1 VRLRYPLFIYFWNV
15 CIFIHFLWKYRHT
28 DIFVLEIQTYWYICS
43 GNTDILIYLFW
54 TYRHTDIFV
63 LDNTDILIYLFW
75 TIQTYWYI
83 CSGQYRHTDI
93 FVLDNT
99 DILIYL
105 FWKYRHTDIFVLDNT
120 DILIYLFWTIQTYWY
135 ICSGQYR
142 RIPISSI
149 DIISNAVF
157 SNSSTI
163 SHDSFIDTRWAE
175 KHSPSDKQDLSM
187 KIWDYSHINVNN
199 TGLFTYFVVNYWT
212 YIF

>member
-1 VRLRYPLFIYFWNV
+1 MRLRYPLFIYFWNV

-54 TYRHTDIFV
+54 T
-63 LDNTDILIYLFW
+63 
-75 TIQTYWYI
+75 
-83 CSGQYRHTDI
+83 
-93 FVLDNT
+93 
-99 DILIYL
+99 
-105 FWKYRHTDIFVLDNT
+105 YRHTDIFVLDNT

>member
-1 VRLRYPLFIYFWNV
+1 MWEVGVVHFYLLVGVYKCDFATRYSYISETYAYSFIFSGNTDILIYLF
-15 CIFIHFLWKYRHT
+15 WKYRHT
-28 DIFVLEIQTYWYICS
+28 DIFVLE
-43 GNTDILIYLFW
+43 
-54 TYRHTDIFV
+54 
-63 LDNTDILIYLFW
+63 
-75 TIQTYWYI
+75 IQTYWYI